1 MWRRRLCGECGALLL
16 AAMVQGCAPPAG
28 RPASLAAT
36 AQIPAFGSV
45 PAQQAKS
52 LRSDLIADEARI
64 HALQDQLAER
74 DRRIAAVQTE
84 LAAARAGTSATAP
97 SSPTE
102 ASPQAGPAEPPA
114 GPPAAPASGQ
124 SAETTRAGAPA
135 PPPAAAAP
143 TPDQRLAA
151 AERRIVKL
159 QQQLTLEVKRRQ
171 DVEAEMT
178 RLLQETSAGP
188 YEHADNV
195 VEKHLREELERAR
208 KEVNELR
215 ATLLTER
222 RERSEIEKRFAAL
235 QAQANAAAT
244 TAEPRGVP
252 NEEVEALKERQ
263 RRVLASIAQDL
274 QASQQ
279 RETELRETL
288 TRSQGSQG
296 SAMADQ
302 VTALRSENSALQ
314 ARLEDEHQHNR
325 DLSAKLQVAT
335 RVTDLIFKMRTAGA
349 QPAGPI
355 PAAAR

>member
-1 MWRRRLCGECGALLL
+1 M
-16 AAMVQGCAPPAG
+16 
-28 RPASLAAT
+28 
-36 AQIPAFGSV
+36 PAFGSV
-45 PAQQAKS
+45 PAQQAKA

-74 DRRIAAVQTE
+74 DLRIAAVQTE
-84 LAAARAGTSATAP
+84 LDAARAGAPAAAHAPGP
-97 SSPTE
+97 SSPAE

-124 SAETTRAGAPA
+124 SAEGTQAGAPA
-135 PPPAAAAP
+135 PAPAAAAP
-143 TPDQRLAA
+143 TPEAPAPDQRLAA

-159 QQQLTLEVKRRQ
+159 QQQLALEVKRRQ

-222 RERSEIEKRFAAL
+222 RERSEIEKRFATL

-244 TAEPRGVP
+244 AAEARGVP

-279 RETELRETL
+279 REAELRETL
-288 TRSQGSQG
+288 TRSQGSDG
-296 SAMADQ
+296 PAMADQ

-349 QPAGPI
+349 QAAGPI

>member
-16 AAMVQGCAPPAG
+16 AAMVQGCGPTAG

-36 AQIPAFGSV
+36 AQMPAFGSV
-45 PAQQAKS
+45 PVQQAKA
-52 LRSDLIADEARI
+52 LRSDLVADEARI
-64 HALQDQLAER
+64 HTLQDQLAER
-74 DRRIAAVQTE
+74 DRRIAAVQSE
-84 LAAARAGTSATAP
+84 LDAARVGAATGEHAAA
-97 SSPTE
+97 SP
-102 ASPQAGPAEPPA
+102 PQAPPQPASAEPP
-114 GPPAAPASGQ
+114 PARASGQ
-124 SAETTRAGAPA
+124 SAETAQAGPPA

-159 QQQLTLEVKRRQ
+159 QQQLALEVKRRR

-195 VEKHLREELERAR
+195 VEKHLHEELDRAR

-274 QASQQ
+274 EASQQ
-279 RETELRETL
+279 RETELREVL
-288 TRSQGSQG
+288 TRSQGSDG
-296 SAMADQ
+296 PAIADQ

-314 ARLEDEHQHNR
+314 SRLDDEHQHNR

-335 RVTDLIFKMRTAGA
+335 RVTDLIFKMRSAGA
-349 QPAGPI
+349 QPAAPM

>member
-1 MWRRRLCGECGALLL
+1 VSAE
-16 AAMVQGCAPPAG
+16 
-28 RPASLAAT
+28 
-36 AQIPAFGSV
+36 V
-45 PAQQAKS
+45 P
-52 LRSDLIADEARI
+52 
-64 HALQDQLAER
+64 
-74 DRRIAAVQTE
+74 
-84 LAAARAGTSATAP
+84 
-97 SSPTE
+97 
-102 ASPQAGPAEPPA
+102 
-114 GPPAAPASGQ
+114 PPAAPAPAQ
-124 SAETTRAGAPA
+124 SAEATQAGPPAP
-135 PPPAAAAP
+135 PPPAAAPAP
-143 TPDQRLAA
+143 AAPAADQRLAA

-159 QQQLTLEVKRRQ
+159 QQQLALEVKRRQ

-195 VEKHLREELERAR
+195 VEKHLREELDRAR

-222 RERSEIEKRFAAL
+222 RERGEIEKRFASL
-235 QAQANAAAT
+235 QAQVNAAAT
-244 TAEPRGVP
+244 SPDPRGVP
-252 NEEVEALKERQ
+252 SEEVEALKERQ

-279 RETELRETL
+279 RETELRDTL
-288 TRSQGSQG
+288 ARSQGSDG
-296 SAMADQ
+296 PAMADQ

-335 RVTDLIFKMRTAGA
+335 RVTDLIFKMRTAGV
-349 QPAGPI
+349 QPAGPMPM